1 MKRFTMQHPYSP
13 PGDCRFKGTLE
24 RDAKNRLYDSRL
36 RTALLRMRPGRDE
49 RDFRAVEAL
58 AALKITSRLMH
69 QLIDRWAEKH
79 GLSEG
84 RLHALFQLGRADGHM
99 LPLGELADNLDVT
112 PRNVTGLIDHLE
124 EDGMVERV
132 PDREDRRSISARLT
146 AAGLQ
151 KLESIRKE
159 AFDAQVP
166 LVRDFS
172 AEDLELFRHLC
183 LRIVEN
189 ITARVPMA
197 TGAGS

>member
-1 MKRFTMQHPYSP
+1 MQYPEFR
-13 PGDCRFKGTLE
+13 PGDCRFNGSLE
-24 RDAKNRLYDSRL
+24 RDAQNRLYDGRL
-36 RTALLRMRPGRDE
+36 RTALLRQRPGRDE

-84 RLHALFQLGRADGHM
+84 RLHVLFQLGRADDHM

-146 AAGLQ
+146 PAGLK
-151 KLESIRKE
+151 KLESIREE
-159 AFDAQVP
+159 AFDAQIP

-172 AEDLELFRHLC
+172 PEDLEQFRHLC

-189 ITARVPMA
+189 ITARVQMPA
-197 TGAGS
+197 GAKS

>member
-1 MKRFTMQHPYSP
+1 MQYPDFR
-13 PGDCRFKGTLE
+13 PGDCRFNGTLE
-24 RDAKNRLYDSRL
+24 RDAQNRLYDSRL
-36 RTALLRMRPGRDE
+36 RTALLRQRPGRDE

-69 QLIDRWAEKH
+69 QLVDRWAEKH

-84 RLHALFQLGRADGHM
+84 RLHVLFQLGRADDHM

-124 EDGMVERV
+124 EDRLVERV

-146 AAGLQ
+146 PSGLK
-151 KLESIRKE
+151 KLEAIRVE
-159 AFDAQVP
+159 AFDAQIP
-166 LVRDFS
+166 FVRDFS
-172 AEDLELFRHLC
+172 PEELEQFRDLC

-189 ITARVPMA
+189 LTARTTVQA
-197 TGAGS
+197 GARS